1 MSYKQR
7 VVCLSGWAQNCE
19 SIAPVFNELNQ
30 NLEIINFDYS
40 KYNQIDDLFFAL
52 KNLNKNLEIS
62 PDILCGWSL
71 GGQLAIRLIAAK
83 IFNPKLL
90 ILIAPPF
97 QFVKSPTISAAMPES
112 AFFEF
117 RNNFA
122 KSPDKT
128 LKRFSIL
135 SLMNDKN
142 AAQLISNLQIT
153 DENHHNLIFWL
164 DELKR
169 FSCHEIDFSNFP
181 PTLLIQGAGDMVVHP
196 NQAHLFKEKISDLKL
211 EILSNTGHAPHLGNL
226 EKVKEIIREFI
237 DA

>member
-1 MSYKQR
+1 MGKQR
-7 VVCLSGWAQNCE
+7 VLCLSGWAQNPT
-19 SIAPVFNELNQ
+19 SLTPVFSELSQ

-52 KNLNKNLEIS
+52 KNLGIN
-62 PDILCGWSL
+62 PDIICGWSL
-71 GGQLAIRLIAAK
+71 GGQLTIRLIAAK
-83 IFNPKLL
+83 IFNPKFL

-97 QFVKSPTISAAMPES
+97 QFVKSPAISAAMPES

-142 AAQLISNLQIT
+142 ANELTNNLEVT
-153 DENHHNLIFWL
+153 DENHQNLIFWL
-164 DELKR
+164 DELER
-169 FSCHEIDFSNFP
+169 FSCHEIDFSDFP

-196 NQAHLFKEKISDLKL
+196 NQAQIFKEKIPNLKL
-211 EILSNTGHAPHLGNL
+211 EILTNTGHAPHLGNL
-226 EKVKEIIREFI
+226 EKVREIVATFLRT
-237 DA
+237 

>member
-1 MSYKQR
+1 MNHKQR
-7 VVCLSGWAQNCE
+7 VLCLSGWAQNPT
-19 SIAPVFNELNQ
+19 SLELIFSKSNQ

-52 KNLNKNLEIS
+52 KNSKIN
-62 PDILCGWSL
+62 PDIICGWSL
-71 GGQLAIRLIAAK
+71 GGQLAIRLIANK

-97 QFVKSPTISAAMPES
+97 QFVKSSKISAAMPES

-142 AAQLISNLQIT
+142 AAELTSNLQVT
-153 DENHHNLIFWL
+153 DENHQNLIFWL
-164 DELKR
+164 DELEK
-169 FSCHEIDFSNFP
+169 FSCHEINFSDFPN
-181 PTLLIQGAGDMVVHP
+181 TLLIHGAGDMVVHP
-196 NQAHLFKEKISDLKL
+196 NQAQIFKQKIPHLKL
-211 EILSNTGHAPHLGNL
+211 EILPNTGHAPHLGNL
-226 EKVKEIIREFI
+226 EKVREIVREFI
-237 DA
+237 V